1 MQNSFEWVQDTQSI
15 LDSFGAEP
23 LDGSGFETEPC
34 DPDFTGEGEE

>member
-1 MQNSFEWVQDTQSI
+1 MQNSFECVQDIQAI

-34 DPDFTGEGEE
+34 DPDFASEGDE